1 MLTDYAFTPWHT
13 FDATAVLENS
23 KLLAATPHWMR
34 QGDHTA
40 MIGSP
45 MDRAGADVPH
55 PARRGRLSKGR
66 PLGAAIGNG
75 GDAKLPRQLR
85 VEW

>member
-75 GDAKLPRQLR
+75 GAAKLPRQLR